1 METRGAVMMKA
12 IQRVMVDEFHVWD
25 GALAAGPVN
34 FRSRHSRMTTND
46 WRNTGRF
53 TPGFVAGDDHQFSYS
68 GFSNTNLTLDGTASV
83 TPNGLLELTNGTAL
97 GQGHAF
103 YPTPLR
109 FHNSSDGTVES
120 FSFSFVFAIISLY
133 NDLSS
138 NGMAMF
144 IAPSKNFSSAMPV
157 QYLGLLNSQNNGNQT
172 NHIFAVELDTFK
184 NMEFQDINDNHIGID
199 INGLQSIQSHDAG
212 FYDDKNGTF
221 QGLGLDSQEP
231 MQVWVDYNREKMQIN
246 ATMAPLGMAKPTT
259 PTVSANYNLSNV
271 LTDVAYIGFTAA
283 MGKINT
289 RHYVLGWSFG
299 MNGPAPAINA
309 TMLPKLPPRPLPKDR
324 RRLRVLEITLPLATA
339 ALILSVAAVVSLL
352 VRRHLRY
359 AELRD
364 DWEVEFGPHR
374 FSYKDLFRAT
384 QGFDDKN
391 LLGAGGFGR
400 VYRGV
405 LPRNK
410 LMVAVKRVSHDSRQG
425 MKEFIAEIVSIGRL
439 QNPNLVQLLGY
450 SRRRGELL
458 LVYEYMPNGSLDKY
472 LYGEVDKSTLRWD
485 QRFRIIRGIASA
497 LIYLHE
503 EWEKVVVHRDIK
515 ASNVLLDDELNGRL
529 GDFGLARLYDHGVEQ
544 ETTRVV
550 GTIGYLAPELA
561 RTGKATP
568 LTDVFAFGTFIL
580 EVTCGQRP
588 IMQGTEDTQVMLVDW
603 VLEHVQQGSL
613 ADAID
618 TRLKGHYNAREAYL
632 ALKLGLLCS
641 HPFAAARPSMQQVIQ
656 YLDGHIEPPELTAH
670 QSFQALALMQ
680 NEGFDSYIMSY
691 PSSTTFATLSSPA
704 RAAPWTATAA
714 GASVLSR
721 RLCGNSAGTVGG
733 AHRCRES
740 ERSRRCRSPDG
751 HFCTAPASTAQLLED
766 MGDESTD
773 EYLDIVK
780 KTFASEDDGFE
791 FYNSYALEKG
801 FTARKSYV
809 EWDEGNQEIM

>member
-1 METRGAVMMKA
+1 
-12 IQRVMVDEFHVWD
+12 
-25 GALAAGPVN
+25 
-34 FRSRHSRMTTND
+34 
-46 WRNTGRF
+46 
-53 TPGFVAGDDHQFSYS
+53 
-68 GFSNTNLTLDGTASV
+68 
-83 TPNGLLELTNGTAL
+83 
-97 GQGHAF
+97 
-103 YPTPLR
+103 
-109 FHNSSDGTVES
+109 
-120 FSFSFVFAIISLY
+120 
-133 NDLSS
+133 
-138 NGMAMF
+138 
-144 IAPSKNFSSAMPV
+144 
-157 QYLGLLNSQNNGNQT
+157 
-172 NHIFAVELDTFK
+172 
-184 NMEFQDINDNHIGID
+184 
-199 INGLQSIQSHDAG
+199 
-212 FYDDKNGTF
+212 
-221 QGLGLDSQEP
+221 
-231 MQVWVDYNREKMQIN
+231 
-246 ATMAPLGMAKPTT
+246 
-259 PTVSANYNLSNV
+259 
-271 LTDVAYIGFTAA
+271 
-283 MGKINT
+283 
-289 RHYVLGWSFG
+289 
-299 MNGPAPAINA
+299 
-309 TMLPKLPPRPLPKDR
+309 
-324 RRLRVLEITLPLATA
+324 
-339 ALILSVAAVVSLL
+339 
-352 VRRHLRY
+352 LRY
-359 AELRD
+359 AELHD

-450 SRRRGELL
+450 CRRRGELL

-472 LYGEVDKSTLRWD
+472 LYGEVDKSTLTWD

-580 EVTCGQRP
+580 EATCGQRP
-588 IMQGTEDTQVMLVDW
+588 IIQGTEDTQLMLVDW

-618 TRLKGHYNAREAYL
+618 TRLKGHYNVQEAYL

-641 HPFAAARPSMQQVIQ
+641 HPFASARPSMQQVIQ

-691 PSSTTFATLSSPA
+691 PSSTTFATVSSI
-704 RAAPWTATAA
+704 
-714 GASVLSR
+714 S
-721 RLCGNSAGTVGG
+721 GG
-733 AHRCRES
+733 R
-740 ERSRRCRSPDG
+740 
-751 HFCTAPASTAQLLED
+751 
-766 MGDESTD
+766 
-773 EYLDIVK
+773 
-780 KTFASEDDGFE
+780 
-791 FYNSYALEKG
+791 
-801 FTARKSYV
+801 
-809 EWDEGNQEIM
+809 

>member
-1 METRGAVMMKA
+1 MFLMPISNMKP
-12 IQRVMVDEFHVWD
+12 ISLLLLKLLFL
-25 GALAAGPVN
+25 GL
-34 FRSRHSRMTTND
+34 S
-46 WRNTGRF
+46 
-53 TPGFVAGDDHQFSYS
+53 FVAGDDQQFSYS
-68 GFSNTNLTLDGTASV
+68 GFSNTNLSLDGTASV
-83 TPNGLLELTNGTAL
+83 TPNGLLELTNGTIL
-97 GQGHAF
+97 GKGHAI

-109 FHNSSDGTVES
+109 FHNSSDGTVQS

-144 IAPSKNFSSAMPV
+144 IAPSKNFSAAMPV
-157 QYLGLLNSQNNGNQT
+157 QFLGLLNSQNNGNQT

-184 NMEFQDINDNHIGID
+184 NMEFEDINDNHIGID
-199 INGLQSIQSHDAG
+199 INSLHSIQSHDAG
-212 FYDDKNGTF
+212 FYHDKNGTF
-221 QGLGLDSQEP
+221 QGLGLDSQEA
-231 MQVWVDYNREKMQIN
+231 MQVWVDYHREKVQIN

-259 PTVSANYNLSNV
+259 PTVSANYDLSTV

-299 MNGPAPAINA
+299 MNGPAPAINT
-309 TMLPKLPPRPLPKDR
+309 TMLPKLPPRPHLKDR
-324 RRLRVLEITLPLATA
+324 RRLRVLEIALPLATA
-339 ALILSVAAVVSLL
+339 ALILSVATVVSIL
-352 VRRHLRY
+352 VRRHFRY

-384 QGFDDKN
+384 QGFDEIN

-405 LPRNK
+405 LPRSK

-425 MKEFIAEIVSIGRL
+425 MKEFIAEIVSIGQL

-450 SRRRGELL
+450 CRRHGELL

-472 LYGEVDKSTLRWD
+472 LYGDVDNSTLRWD

-568 LTDVFAFGTFIL
+568 LTDVFAFGIFIL
-580 EVTCGQRP
+580 EVTCGQKP
-588 IMQGTEDTQVMLVDW
+588 IMQDKQVMLVDW
-603 VLEHVQQGSL
+603 VLEHVQQESL
-613 ADAID
+613 AEAID
-618 TRLKGHYNAREAYL
+618 TRLKGHYNVQEAYL
-632 ALKLGLLCS
+632 VLKLGLLCS
-641 HPFAAARPSMQQVIQ
+641 HPFASARPSMQQVIQ
-656 YLDGHIEPPELTAH
+656 YLDGHTEPPELTAH
-670 QSFQALALMQ
+670 QSFRSLALMQ
-680 NEGFDSYIMSY
+680 NEGFDSYIMAY
-691 PSSTTFATLSSPA
+691 PSSTTFATVSSI
-704 RAAPWTATAA
+704 
-714 GASVLSR
+714 S
-721 RLCGNSAGTVGG
+721 GG
-733 AHRCRES
+733 R
-740 ERSRRCRSPDG
+740 
-751 HFCTAPASTAQLLED
+751 
-766 MGDESTD
+766 
-773 EYLDIVK
+773 
-780 KTFASEDDGFE
+780 
-791 FYNSYALEKG
+791 
-801 FTARKSYV
+801 
-809 EWDEGNQEIM
+809 

>member
-1 METRGAVMMKA
+1 MSISEMKS
-12 IQRVMVDEFHVWD
+12 MSLLLLKLLFL
-25 GALAAGPVN
+25 GL
-34 FRSRHSRMTTND
+34 S
-46 WRNTGRF
+46 
-53 TPGFVAGDDHQFSYS
+53 FVAGDDHQFSYS
-68 GFSNTNLTLDGTASV
+68 GFANRNLTIDGTASV
-83 TPNGLLELTNGTAL
+83 TPNGLLELTNGTTL
-97 GQGHAF
+97 GQGHAS

-109 FHNSSDGTVES
+109 FHNSSDGTVQS

-138 NGMAMF
+138 NGMTMF

-212 FYDDKNGTF
+212 YYDDKNGTF
-221 QGLGLDSQEP
+221 QGLGLDSQEA

-246 ATMAPLGMAKPTT
+246 ATMAPLGMAKPKT
-259 PTVSANYNLSNV
+259 PTVSANYNLSTV

-299 MNGPAPAINA
+299 MNGPAPPINA
-309 TMLPKLPPRPLPKDR
+309 TMLPKLPPRPHPKER

-339 ALILSVAAVVSLL
+339 AFILSVAIVVSLL

-359 AELRD
+359 AELHD

-450 SRRRGELL
+450 CRRRGELL

-472 LYGEVDKSTLRWD
+472 LYGEVDKSTLTWD

-580 EVTCGQRP
+580 EATCGQRP
-588 IMQGTEDTQVMLVDW
+588 IIQGTEDTQVMLVDW

-618 TRLKGHYNAREAYL
+618 TRLKGHYNVQEAYL

-641 HPFAAARPSMQQVIQ
+641 HPFASARPSMQQVIQ

-691 PSSTTFATLSSPA
+691 PSSTTFATVSSI
-704 RAAPWTATAA
+704 
-714 GASVLSR
+714 S
-721 RLCGNSAGTVGG
+721 GG
-733 AHRCRES
+733 R
-740 ERSRRCRSPDG
+740 
-751 HFCTAPASTAQLLED
+751 
-766 MGDESTD
+766 
-773 EYLDIVK
+773 
-780 KTFASEDDGFE
+780 
-791 FYNSYALEKG
+791 
-801 FTARKSYV
+801 
-809 EWDEGNQEIM
+809 

>member
-1 METRGAVMMKA
+1 MKP
-12 IQRVMVDEFHVWD
+12 ISLFLLKLFVL
-25 GALAAGPVN
+25 GL
-34 FRSRHSRMTTND
+34 S
-46 WRNTGRF
+46 
-53 TPGFVAGDDHQFSYS
+53 FVAGDDHQFSYS

-83 TPNGLLELTNGTAL
+83 TPNGLLELTNGTTL
-97 GQGHAF
+97 GKGHGF

-109 FHNSSDGTVES
+109 FHNSSDGTVQS

-144 IAPSKNFSSAMPV
+144 IAPSTNLSAAMPV
-157 QYLGLLNSQNNGNQT
+157 QFLGLLNSQNNGNQT

-199 INGLQSIQSHDAG
+199 INGLHSIQSHDAG
-212 FYDDKNGTF
+212 FYHDKNGTF
-221 QGLGLDSQEP
+221 QGLGLDSQDA

-246 ATMAPLGMAKPTT
+246 ATMAPLGMAKPTR
-259 PTVSANYNLSNV
+259 PTVSANYDLSTV

-299 MNGPAPAINA
+299 MNSPAPAINV
-309 TMLPKLPPRPLPKDR
+309 TILPKLPPRPHPKDR
-324 RRLRVLEITLPLATA
+324 RRLRVLEIVLPLATA
-339 ALILSVAAVVSLL
+339 AFILSVATVVSLL

-374 FSYKDLFRAT
+374 FSYKDLFCAT

-405 LPRNK
+405 LPGNK

-450 SRRRGELL
+450 CRRHGELL
-458 LVYEYMPNGSLDKY
+458 LVYEYMPKGSLDKY

-503 EWEKVVVHRDIK
+503 EWEKVVIHRDIK
-515 ASNVLLDDELNGRL
+515 ASNVLLDDDLNARL

-561 RTGKATP
+561 RTGKSTP

-588 IMQGTEDTQVMLVDW
+588 IMQSTEDKQVMLVDW

-618 TRLKGHYNAREAYL
+618 TRLKGHYNVGEAYL

-641 HPFAAARPSMQQVIQ
+641 HPFASARPSMQQVIQ
-656 YLDGHIEPPELTAH
+656 YLDGHVELPELAAH

-680 NEGFDSYIMSY
+680 NEGFDSYIMPY
-691 PSSTTFATLSSPA
+691 PSSITI
-704 RAAPWTATAA
+704 
-714 GASVLSR
+714 
-721 RLCGNSAGTVGG
+721 GTVSSISGG
-733 AHRCRES
+733 R
-740 ERSRRCRSPDG
+740 
-751 HFCTAPASTAQLLED
+751 
-766 MGDESTD
+766 
-773 EYLDIVK
+773 
-780 KTFASEDDGFE
+780 
-791 FYNSYALEKG
+791 
-801 FTARKSYV
+801 
-809 EWDEGNQEIM
+809 